1 MDDMVNVTKYVTKSV
16 TKGRFIVYFNLIL
29 RLINVINIKILN
41 YGAKNV
47 TDYHVMCNRGSSR

>member
-1 MDDMVNVTKYVTKSV
+1 MDDMANVTKYVTKSV

-41 YGAKNV
+41 YEAK
-47 TDYHVMCNRGSSR
+47 M